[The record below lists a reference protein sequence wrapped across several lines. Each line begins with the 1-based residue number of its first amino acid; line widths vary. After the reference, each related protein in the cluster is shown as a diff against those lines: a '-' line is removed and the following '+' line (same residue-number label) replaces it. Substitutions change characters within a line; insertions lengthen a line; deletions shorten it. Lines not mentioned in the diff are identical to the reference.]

1 MEFSTQGEIKIH
13 SPLPC
18 PKQKERLR
26 KLAVQCS
33 QLHSVLP
40 KRFQKIQ
47 EGKTQ
52 MCNHVKISRSSL
64 AVWALLWMNMSKPG
78 RWKGFSDRHS
88 WKRSHCPQISCLRH
102 WANPL
107 TKQWVS
113 REGRYG
119 RNTGKKGSNSWLCKV
134 WSGRSWEAGGEHK
147 GGIGLR
153 QNKKEATATRQKT
166 DSIFLHC

>member
-13 SPLPC
+13 GPLPC
-18 PKQKERLR
+18 PEQKEGLR

-33 QLHSVLP
+33 QPHSALP

-52 MCNHVKISRSSL
+52 ICNHVKIFRNSSV
-64 AVWALLWMNMSKPG
+64 VWALLWMNMTKPG

-102 WANPL
+102 WANAL

-119 RNTGKKGSNSWLCKV
+119 RNTGKKAATPGCARFGV
-134 WSGRSWEAGGEHK
+134 GGVGRLGG
-147 GGIGLR
+147 
-153 QNKKEATATRQKT
+153 NTREG
-166 DSIFLHC
+166 